1 MRQLADRSSDQGVFV
16 RPYLVEAIIGLVI
29 ALLLLWVAI
38 AAVTDVPF
46 VYQGL

>member
-1 MRQLADRSSDQGVFV
+1 MNWKSHFV
-16 RPYLVEAIIGLVI
+16 ESLIGLVI
-29 ALLLLWVAI
+29 ALLLMWVAI

>member
-1 MRQLADRSSDQGVFV
+1 MK
-16 RPYLVEAIIGLVI
+16 PYLVEAVLGLVI

-38 AAVTDVPF
+38 AAVSDVPF

>member
-1 MRQLADRSSDQGVFV
+1 MK
-16 RPYLVEAIIGLVI
+16 PYVIEAIIGLIVS
-29 ALLLLWVAI
+29 LLLLWVAI

>member
-1 MRQLADRSSDQGVFV
+1 MNWKQHLIES
-16 RPYLVEAIIGLVI
+16 LIGLVI
-29 ALLLLWVAI
+29 ALILTWVAI

>member
-1 MRQLADRSSDQGVFV
+1 MNRDP
-16 RPYLVEAIIGLVI
+16 RPFLYEALLGLVI
-29 ALLLLWVAI
+29 AVLLLWVAI

>member
-1 MRQLADRSSDQGVFV
+1 MNWKSHLAESV
-16 RPYLVEAIIGLVI
+16 IGLVI
-29 ALLLLWVAI
+29 ALLLTWVAI

>member
-1 MRQLADRSSDQGVFV
+1 M

>member
-1 MRQLADRSSDQGVFV
+1 MNRDL
-16 RPYLVEAIIGLVI
+16 RPYIVEAALGLVI

>member
-1 MRQLADRSSDQGVFV
+1 MNWKTH
-16 RPYLVEAIIGLVI
+16 LVESVIGLAV
-29 ALLLLWVAI
+29 ALLMTWVAV

>member
-1 MRQLADRSSDQGVFV
+1 MNWKQH
-16 RPYLVEAIIGLVI
+16 LVESLIGLIV
-29 ALLLLWVAI
+29 ALLLAWVAI

>member
-1 MRQLADRSSDQGVFV
+1 MKWRQHTLES
-16 RPYLVEAIIGLVI
+16 LIGFVI
-29 ALLLLWVAI
+29 AVILTWVAI

>member
-1 MRQLADRSSDQGVFV
+1 M

-38 AAVTDVPF
+38 VAVTDVPF

>member
-1 MRQLADRSSDQGVFV
+1 MK
-16 RPYLVEAIIGLVI
+16 PYLAESLIGLVI
-29 ALLLLWVAI
+29 AALLVWVAI

>member
-1 MRQLADRSSDQGVFV
+1 MNWKQHTLES
-16 RPYLVEAIIGLVI
+16 LIGLVI
-29 ALLLLWVAI
+29 ALVFTWVAI

>member
-1 MRQLADRSSDQGVFV
+1 MNPRTHLA
-16 RPYLVEAIIGLVI
+16 EAAVGLAI
-29 ALLLLWVAI
+29 SLLLLWVAI

>member
-1 MRQLADRSSDQGVFV
+1 MRMNWRQHGVES
-16 RPYLVEAIIGLVI
+16 LIGLVI
-29 ALLLLWVAI
+29 AVILTWVAI

>member
-1 MRQLADRSSDQGVFV
+1 MKQ
-16 RPYLVEAIIGLVI
+16 YIVEAAIGLVI
-29 ALLLLWVAI
+29 AALLLWVAI